1 MEQGHERW
9 QILITTYRNRY
20 TTVIG
25 AMAMVKTGDS
35 APNFTLKNTSK
46 EDISLSDYAGKTVV
60 LAFYPG
66 AFTGVCDKEMCAFQD
81 NMGKLNDADTVV
93 LGISVDSP
101 WANAEFARKYDLE
114 FTLLS
119 DVDRN
124 VVNMYD
130 ATFTGLGGIDGY
142 VSANRVVVVI
152 DKDGVVQH
160 RWDAESPGVEPD
172 YDAVVSFAGSL

>member
-1 MEQGHERW
+1 
-9 QILITTYRNRY
+9 
-20 TTVIG
+20 
-25 AMAMVKTGDS
+25 MVKTGDS

-46 EDISLSDYAGKTVV
+46 DDISLSDYAGKTVV

-81 NMGKLNDADTVV
+81 NMGKLNDANAVV

-101 WANAEFARKYDLE
+101 WANAEFARKYELE

-130 ATFTGLGGIDGY
+130 ATFTGLGGIEGY
-142 VSANRVVVVI
+142 VCANRVVIVI
-152 DKDGVVQH
+152 DKEGVVQH
-160 RWDAESPGVEPD
+160 RWVAENPGVEPD
-172 YDAVVSFAGSL
+172 YEAIVALAESL